1 MKWSGL
7 PDEESV
13 LIYNQT
19 NIKNIIIFTF
29 LEDSK
34 IIMNDVTE
42 KM

>member
-19 NIKNIIIFTF
+19 NIKNGIIVTF
-29 LEDSK
+29 HEDSE
-34 IIMNDVTE
+34 IVMNDVTE

>member
-1 MKWSGL
+1 MKGSGL

-13 LIYNQT
+13 LIYNQS
-19 NIKNIIIFTF
+19 NIKNSIIFTF
-29 LEDSK
+29 LRTQ